1 MRERTRARRLS
12 LRLRVSLATMAAV
25 AVVLAV
31 AGVVLVRVVKD
42 RQVSGVRDEAVR
54 TLERTATQ
62 GPLGVQAGQFVSAV
76 PGEPGVAELPAGGSV
91 GSFDLMVPTQ
101 VVTGTSGVAVT
112 QQVVGGVPSVVAY
125 TSAKTGP
132 GSPVL
137 VTVLSLDK
145 ALGIVR
151 GLERALWIGIPTLVA
166 AVGVLA
172 WVLVG
177 RALRPVD
184 RIRSEVDEISHGT
197 LHRRVPVPPTDDEVA
212 RLAETMNDMLDRL
225 DEAAARQRR
234 FVSDASH
241 ELRSPLATI
250 RTTVDVASARPDDVD
265 WPSVART
272 VTTEGERLSAL
283 IDDLL
288 ALARLDEGGAGV
300 TEDVDL
306 DELVLADVARLR
318 AMHHEVGTSAVGAAR
333 LRGDRRLL
341 ERAVRNLLDNAASHA
356 RSRIEVAVRADGEVT
371 LLVVDD
377 DGPGMPPADREQVF
391 ERFARLDEGRARN
404 DGGGGLGLA
413 LARAVAE
420 HHGGSA
426 IATASPLGGARIE
439 LRLGVRCAR

>member
-125 TSAKTGP
+125 TSANTGP

-145 ALGIVR
+145 ALGVVR

-272 VTTEGERLSAL
+272 VTTEGERLGAL

-318 AMHHEVGTSAVGAAR
+318 AMDHEVGTSAVGAAR

-377 DGPGMPPADREQVF
+377 DGPGIPPADREQVF